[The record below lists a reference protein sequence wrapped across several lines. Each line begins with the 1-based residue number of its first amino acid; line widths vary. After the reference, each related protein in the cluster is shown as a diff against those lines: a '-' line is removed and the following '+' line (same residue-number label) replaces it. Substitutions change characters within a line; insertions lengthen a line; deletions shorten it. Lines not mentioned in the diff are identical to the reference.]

1 MNISLTHVYTPLI
14 LWTLLGVVLQRW
26 LPTWVPR
33 LLGRSLYWVGIPLV
47 IFSSARGTELSAAMG
62 IAPTATLIALL
73 SGLGFGLLALKR
85 AQQSP
90 PLQGKNLRVTGVPM
104 TRSPVEGSLLLTSML
119 GNAGFVGLAIV
130 PSLLEPE
137 FKGLPAFYA
146 VTQSAFGTYGI
157 GALVGNYY
165 SDRPSKHPWWG
176 QLKKLATVPA
186 LWSLAIGILTQPVD
200 LPFFVP
206 QTISYVKPII
216 SPCAFVLMGIRLAG
230 LTRWQHIKLAL
241 LPTAIKMLA
250 VPLLVFSLL
259 SLFPVSNQARLG
271 MVLMA
276 GMPSAFSCL
285 ILAEE
290 YNLDRAVASGA
301 IALSTAC
308 LLVMLPFWVGLLG

>member
-1 MNISLTHVYTPLI
+1 
-14 LWTLLGVVLQRW
+14 
-26 LPTWVPR
+26 
-33 LLGRSLYWVGIPLV
+33 
-47 IFSSARGTELSAAMG
+47 MG
-62 IAPTATLIALL
+62 IAPAATLIALL
-73 SGLGFGLLALKR
+73 SGLGCGLLALKR
-85 AQQSP
+85 ARQNQP
-90 PLQGKNLRVTGVPM
+90 QGKSLRVTGFPIN
-104 TRSPVEGSLLLTSML
+104 SFPVEGSLLLTSML
-119 GNAGFVGLAIV
+119 GNTGFVGLAIV

-137 FKGLPAFYA
+137 FEGLPAFYA

-165 SDRPSKHPWWG
+165 SDRPSNQQWWG

-186 LWSLAIGILTQPVD
+186 LWALAIGILTQSME
-200 LPFFVP
+200 LPTVVS
-206 QTISYVKPII
+206 QIISCVKPIV

-230 LTRWQHIKLAL
+230 LTRWQHIKLAV

-250 VPLLVFSLL
+250 VPLFVFSLL
-259 SLFPVSNQARLG
+259 SLLPVSDQARFG